1 MRKFVL
7 SLTILAAFLITTSV
21 AQSNEGLRVEH
32 PTIQKMIDILGNQ
45 GARETSPPGKGL
57 AAPPAGSTGNT
68 TALRYHSGPVIN
80 TPTFYIIWYGNWNQT
95 NGTDT
100 PSGQQIIRDWAGS
113 IGSSDYFRINA
124 TYSQKPVSGTAL
136 YGGEYT
142 YTGSV
147 TTTSLSDA
155 NILTIVSGS
164 IGSGKLSYNP
174 NGVYMVVTSSNV
186 NESSGFCTQYCG
198 WHTAGSAS
206 AGHVRYAF
214 VGNAARCLSSCA
226 IQSTSPN
233 GNPGVDGSISV
244 LSHELEEATTD
255 PDLNAWYD
263 SRGAENADKCAW
275 TFGSSY
281 VAPNGTYANQHLG
294 SRDFL
299 IQRNLFFSGSAW
311 HCARTSSGG
320 Q

>member
-1 MRKFVL
+1 MRKLAL
-7 SLTILAAFLITTSV
+7 SLTFLVALFVTGTV
-21 AQSNEGLRVEH
+21 AQNNEGLRVEH
-32 PTIQKMIDILGNQ
+32 RIIDRMIDFLGN
-45 GARETSPPGKGL
+45 ARETAPMGHGAL
-57 AAPPAGSTGNT
+57 APPVGSTGNT

-80 TPTFYIIWYGNWNQT
+80 TPTIYIIWYGNWNQT

-100 PSGQQIIRDWAGS
+100 PAGQQIIRDWAS
-113 IGSSDYFRINA
+113 NIGSSDYFRINA

-142 YTGSV
+142 YGGTS
-147 TTTSLSDA
+147 TSLSDA
-155 NILTIVSGS
+155 NIQTIVGNS
-164 IGSGKLSYNP
+164 IGSGKLPYNA
-174 NGVYMVVTSSNV
+174 NGIYFVVTPSNV

-198 WHTAGSAS
+198 WHTAGNVS
-206 AGHVRYAF
+206 AGHVRYSF

-226 IQSTSPN
+226 IQSSGPN
-233 GNPGVDGSISV
+233 GNAGVDGAISV

-263 SRGAENADKCAW
+263 SRGAENGDKCAW
-275 TFGSSY
+275 TFGNSY
-281 VAPNGTYANQHLG
+281 VAANGAYANLHLG

-299 IQRNLFFSGSAW
+299 IQRNLWFSGSAW
-311 HCARTSSGG
+311 RCASTSSGG